1 MRTLQLESS
10 MKHMFVFAVAAFS
23 IFGVGCAASHDAYYA
38 SDPTTSVQF
47 ECTRA
52 PNGARHCVRRIESTI
67 PGGAAMYGG
76 GYSPE
81 LYGGYQVA
89 HPSVVMAPRGPQP
102 TEAERA
108 MEDIPGGVVLLHPS
122 DEEYA
127 TKEDLAIVV
136 RQTAITKKE
145 VKELKKKGGQKQ
157 PSSGEAAQH

>member
-1 MRTLQLESS
+1 
-10 MKHMFVFAVAAFS
+10 MKHTFVFAVAAFS
-23 IFGVGCAASHDAYYA
+23 IFGVGCAASHDAFYA

-52 PNGARHCVRRIESTI
+52 PNGARHCVRRIESTV

-81 LYGGYQVA
+81 LYGGYGQVA
-89 HPSVVMAPRGPQP
+89 HPRIVMVPRGPQL

-157 PSSGEAAQH
+157 PSSSEAAQH

>member
-10 MKHMFVFAVAAFS
+10 MKNVFVFVLAVFS
-23 IFGVGCAASHDAYYA
+23 FFGVGCAASHDAFYA

-47 ECTRA
+47 ECTRTS
-52 PNGARHCVRRIESTI
+52 NGARHCVRRIESTV

-81 LYGGYQVA
+81 MYGGYGQVA
-89 HPSVVMAPRGPQP
+89 HPRVVMAPRGPQP

-108 MEDIPGGVVLLHPS
+108 MEDVPGGVVLLHPTN
-122 DEEYA
+122 DEYA

-136 RQTAITKKE
+136 RQTVITKKKVE
-145 VKELKKKGGQKQ
+145 ELKKGGQKQ